1 MPKAAAKQAKP
12 AGESTGSTGA
22 KGLLKRAGS
31 GIARAVSK
39 VIGGAP
45 AKPAGK
51 ANSVAKAAP
60 KSAKSAVKAKSAS
73 KAKSAGSK
81 APAKEKTPAK
91 PAKAPAKVAKSA
103 AKAPVKAKA
112 PAKATKAEPKVT
124 KAAKAEPKAAKV
136 AKVAKSAATKAE
148 PKAAKA
154 AKPAAATKAEPKAAK
169 VAKATPKAPRDE
181 TEGKS
186 ARKNGL
192 TGTAA
197 VAAAAQKA
205 AERTRLKAVP
215 LPPVGTLLTRR
226 EMEQLLTAGQGRGV
240 SGEGSLKGSLV
251 MKDDYPTL
259 VVIGRDKREL
269 HFILQGPDQPLF
281 PQYVDYRVS
290 ASGFIRKT
298 SNYAGTID
306 VRKYTAKR
314 ADLEEPS
321 APEEPKLRYLSPG
334 EVTQLLAASM
344 GSGMKGFATVRGQLE
359 MNGEDYLV
367 VVSNAGTR
375 HQVSFLLTGKN
386 AKGLR
391 KLLGRTVL
399 VQGVVDKTTGWG
411 GRVEVESIEQRAG
424 EVRKID
430 RKGLNVH
437 AHELGMTPLDVTLKL
452 GDALSIRLDEHAGF
466 TWAIE
471 PMAAKRSALRE
482 VAFEPAPG
490 GAGRREFFFTPRTTG
505 TFEIDFFLAKVLTP
519 MQVESTTRLNL
530 TVRS

>member
-124 KAAKAEPKAAKV
+124 KAAKPEPKA

-154 AKPAAATKAEPKAAK
+154 AKPAATKAEPKAAK
-169 VAKATPKAPRDE
+169 ASKPAATKAPKDE
-181 TEGKS
+181 AEVKS

-437 AHELGMTPLDVTLKL
+437 AHELGMKPLDVTLKL

-482 VAFEPAPG
+482 VAFEPASG